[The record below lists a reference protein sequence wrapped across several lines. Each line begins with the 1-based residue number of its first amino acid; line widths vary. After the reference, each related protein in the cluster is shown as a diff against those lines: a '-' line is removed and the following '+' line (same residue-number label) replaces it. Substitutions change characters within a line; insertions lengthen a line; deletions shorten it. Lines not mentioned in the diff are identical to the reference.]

1 MRKTENPSSSDLV
14 SEFLRISLAQYE
26 AMEKGEIYKYN
37 RLIKKIPIIKQ
48 LLKSMPGDQR
58 HLLLALY
65 SHQNIFVRLQSAQVT
80 KDIAPSAAKRIFEE
94 VMASRI
100 YPYAADAA
108 ESLRNLEGKA

>member
-1 MRKTENPSSSDLV
+1 MKKIDRLSPSDLV
-14 SEFLRISLAQYE
+14 EEFLRISLAQYE
-26 AMEKGEIYKYN
+26 AVEKGEIHKYN
-37 RLIKKIPIIKQ
+37 RLVKKIPNIKQ
-48 LLKSMPGDQR
+48 LLKGMPGDQR
-58 HLLLALY
+58 QLLLGLY
-65 SHQNIFVRLQSAQVT
+65 AHHNIFVRLQSAQVT